1 VYVCRHSSLAEDRS
15 EAACAL
21 SIISDSI
28 LKRAGV
34 LASPPTI
41 RSIPWTTEPLS
52 LSLSL
57 PCLIYFV
64 RSIIAAAENALYIS
78 MQAAACPVAGTI
90 DVMNNVDSANQQ
102 VIMSI
107 LIAACHLTF
116 WWIILLVTVQSAS
129 QIVVVFLDNKLN
141 PHCISARTTTNNC
154 LV

>member
-90 DVMNNVDSANQQ
+90 DVMNNVDSGKPTSDHEHSNCR
-102 VIMSI
+102 VPLDI
-107 LIAACHLTF
+107 LVDY
-116 WWIILLVTVQSAS
+116 IISNCAE
-129 QIVVVFLDNKLN
+129 
-141 PHCISARTTTNNC
+141 CISDCCRFFRQQIEST
-154 LV
+154 LYFS